1 MSPPHVFWDET
12 DGVSNAVTCGKDGSV
27 DDMDGG
33 NTNVILI
40 RIGWIH
46 DTSLFIF
53 VKNEKNNEK
62 N

>member
-46 DTSLFIF
+46 DTSIF
-53 VKNEKNNEK
+53 YFCKK
-62 N
+62 